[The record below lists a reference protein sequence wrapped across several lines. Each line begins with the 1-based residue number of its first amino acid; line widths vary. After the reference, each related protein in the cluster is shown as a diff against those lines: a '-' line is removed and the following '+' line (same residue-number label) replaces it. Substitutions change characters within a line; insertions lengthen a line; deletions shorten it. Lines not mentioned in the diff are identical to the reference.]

1 MENKV
6 EMVQMT
12 PEELAEYKRFVAEK
26 DKKEKEQQFAHQ
38 REDYKI
44 LVEEIV
50 DKSLTKLQTVSSY
63 LVDVKATVLSD
74 FDTLIAMK
82 AELFGLKKEEQ
93 KSHTFSNADNT
104 IRVLVGNYTVD
115 NYRDT
120 VNEGI
125 AMVKEVVKSL
135 ARDEESAAL
144 VDAILKLL
152 SKDKQGNLKAS
163 KVVEL
168 SELAD
173 KINND
178 KLRLGVKIIRES
190 YMPLVSKRFIR
201 IMKKDPVTN
210 EFKDIPLG
218 MTEA

>member
-26 DKKEKEQQFAHQ
+26 EKKEKEQQFAHQ
-38 REDYKI
+38 REDYKV

-50 DKSLTKLQTVSSY
+50 DKSLKKLQTVSSY

-201 IMKKDPVTN
+201 LMFKDPVTN

>member
-1 MENKV
+1 MANNV

-12 PEELAEYKRFVAEK
+12 SEQLAEYKRFVAEK
-26 DKKEKEQQFAHQ
+26 EKKEKELQFAHQ
-38 REDYKI
+38 REEYKT
-44 LVEEIV
+44 LVEEVV
-50 DKSLTKLQTVSSY
+50 DKSLAKLQTVSQV
-63 LVDVKATVLSD
+63 LVDAKANVLSD

-82 AELFGLKKEEQ
+82 AELFGIKKEEQ
-93 KSHTFSNADNT
+93 KSHTFTNANNT

-135 ARDEESAAL
+135 ARDEESSAL

-201 IMKKDPVTN
+201 LMFKDPVTN

>member
-1 MENKV
+1 MANNV

-12 PEELAEYKRFVAEK
+12 SEQLAEYKRFVAEK
-26 DKKEKEQQFAHQ
+26 EKKEKELQFAHQ
-38 REDYKI
+38 REEYKT
-44 LVEEIV
+44 LVEEVV
-50 DKSLTKLQTVSSY
+50 DKSLAKLQTVSQV
-63 LVDVKATVLSD
+63 LVDAKANVLSD

-82 AELFGLKKEEQ
+82 AELFGIKKEEQ
-93 KSHTFSNADNT
+93 KSHTFTNANNT

-135 ARDEESAAL
+135 ARDEESSAL

-163 KVVEL
+163 KVIEL

-178 KLRLGVKIIRES
+178 KLRLGVKIIKES

-201 IMKKDPVTN
+201 IMKKDPTTN
-210 EFKDIPLG
+210 EFKDIPLT

>member
-12 PEELAEYKRFVAEK
+12 PEELAEYKRFVADKE
-26 DKKEKEQQFAHQ
+26 KKEKELLFAHQ
-38 REDYKI
+38 REDYKV

-201 IMKKDPVTN
+201 LMFKDPVTN

>member
-12 PEELAEYKRFVAEK
+12 PEELAEYKRFVADKE
-26 DKKEKEQQFAHQ
+26 KKEKELLFAHQ
-38 REDYKI
+38 REDYKV

-201 IMKKDPVTN
+201 VMFKDPVTN

>member
-26 DKKEKEQQFAHQ
+26 EKKEKEQQFAHQ
-38 REDYKI
+38 REDYKV

-50 DKSLTKLQTVSSY
+50 DKSFTKLQTVSSY

-144 VDAILKLL
+144 VNAILKLL

-178 KLRLGVKIIRES
+178 KLRLGVKIIREKLYAS
-190 YMPLVSKRFIR
+190 CQQKVH
-201 IMKKDPVTN
+201 
-210 EFKDIPLG
+210 
-218 MTEA
+218 

>member
-26 DKKEKEQQFAHQ
+26 EKKEKEQQFAHQ
-38 REDYKI
+38 REDYKV

-50 DKSLTKLQTVSSY
+50 DKSFTKLQTVSSY

-201 IMKKDPVTN
+201 LMFKDPVTN